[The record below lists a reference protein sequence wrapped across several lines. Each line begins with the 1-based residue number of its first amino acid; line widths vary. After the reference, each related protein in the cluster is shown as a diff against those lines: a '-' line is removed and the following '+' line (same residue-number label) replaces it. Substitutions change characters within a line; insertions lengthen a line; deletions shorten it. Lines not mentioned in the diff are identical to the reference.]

1 MRNRMKRLVGKVI
14 SECSTMRAH
23 LFIRLAGAP
32 HPFHAFH
39 MKTLAYV
46 PSQRIYGRAKV
57 RQLRRHQFVI
67 KLDSQ

>member
-1 MRNRMKRLVGKVI
+1 MK
-14 SECSTMRAH
+14 SMSMH
-23 LFIRLAGAP
+23 LIKEVDELTKPMGFIRLAGAP
-32 HPFHAFH
+32 RPFHAFH